1 MTDILPP
8 AGWPNVRQL
17 ETNEFA
23 SGGANGNMNEQAKS
37 LAARSELLKQY
48 AALPYESKTG
58 GYALNERV
66 QLATGDIVRSTIA
79 SNVNNPNEN
88 MTGWVLSN
96 SDSQIKTWSGRTQEE
111 KNRENLSLA
120 DFGCIGDGITDDTSG
135 YRAAITYAMENNILI
150 DGCGLTYLSTTRGT
164 EMKWVKNATVI
175 TPSDGTIVYDSVGN
189 VSVQKD
195 NLQTYNLIRL
205 GGGAPLASGY
215 QRGLISIGNHSCP
228 KISRANTVSLI
239 AIGSNTFAEMSDD
252 KVARFNIAV
261 GDGALMGTVGS
272 ESNVKLG
279 SRNTAVGYL
288 AGHFNTTGYMNCF
301 YGRNAGHNNT
311 TGYENTAIGYSA
323 NVGGNSPIGWSGNI
337 EMQWGGKGYSRN
349 TAIGAAAAFWGG
361 ERVTA
366 VGFEALKNIKSS
378 SANVAIGHQA
388 GLLVD
393 SDISYDGYQASYSL
407 SVNSTYSI
415 SDSITTVTLSSASP
429 VLIDAGDLIGL
440 NVTTGSLIV
449 ECGKAV
455 VKSVS
460 GNTFTID
467 TPISGATGVGDAKL
481 IVVEK
486 TSGSTRTASSSNILI
501 GLSSAQNKT
510 QLRDNVVLGTDA
522 LSASSSELSE
532 ANVLVGN
539 RSGGNATK
547 FTSCAGLGTNAL
559 RFLVNGSNA
568 TVLTNSTAIGANSR
582 VSGDNQV
589 QLGGSA
595 ATTYAFGAVQ
605 DRSDMRDK
613 ADIEAMPES
622 MTDFVLNL
630 NAVQGVWDMRDDYIL
645 DHPEDWTDEQ
655 KKEWWA
661 NPVKDGTRK
670 RGRRHNWFIAQEV
683 KELADKLG
691 IDFAGLQDHK
701 LIDGTDTF
709 TIGYEEFIPPI
720 VATIQKL
727 SKRMDE
733 IELRLTALEK

>member
-1 MTDILPP
+1 
-8 AGWPNVRQL
+8 
-17 ETNEFA
+17 
-23 SGGANGNMNEQAKS
+23 MNEAPWVEITTRLGRKCYSIATIQGIIDQFQLDTQA
-37 LAARSELLKQY
+37 ELQNLQD
-48 AALPYESKTG
+48 AIAQIITG
-58 GYALNERV
+58 
-66 QLATGDIVRSTIA
+66 
-79 SNVNNPNEN
+79 
-88 MTGWVLSN
+88 VLSDT
-96 SDSQIKTWSGRTQEE
+96 SVQTWSGRTQQE
-111 KNRENLSLA
+111 KNRENLSLT

-150 DGCGLTYLSTTRGT
+150 DGCGLTYLSTNRGT

-215 QRGLISIGNHSCP
+215 QRGLISIGNYSCP
-228 KISRANTVSLI
+228 KISLENAVNLI

-252 KVARFNIAV
+252 KVARFNVAV

-272 ESNVKLG
+272 EYDVKQG

-393 SDISYDGYQASYSL
+393 SDISYDGYRASYSL

-415 SDSITTVTLSSASP
+415 SDSITAVTLSSASP
-429 VLIDAGDLIGL
+429 VLIGVGDLIGL

-501 GLSSAQNKT
+501 GLGSAQNKT

-539 RSGGNATK
+539 RSGFNATK
-547 FTSCAGLGTNAL
+547 FTSCTGLGTNAL

-605 DRSDMRDK
+605 DRSDTRDK
-613 ADIEAMPES
+613 TDIEDMPEV
-622 MTDFVLNL
+622 MTEFVLGL
-630 NAVQGVWDMRDDYIL
+630 NPVQGVWDMRDDYVGEL
-645 DHPEDWTDEQ
+645 PEDWADEQ
-655 KKEWWA
+655 KREWWS
-661 NPVKDGTRK
+661 NPQKDGTKK
-670 RGRRHNWFIAQEV
+670 RNRRHNWFIAQEV
-683 KELADKLG
+683 KALADKLG
-691 IDFAGLQDHK
+691 VDFAGLQDHK
-701 LIDGTDTF
+701 LIDGTDTY

-720 VATIQKL
+720 VATLQKAW
-727 SKRMDE
+727 SRIDD
-733 IELRLTALEK
+733 IEARLTALEK